1 MLWTYQREGRS
12 FRGAPLLL
20 TQGPDGAAGRA
31 CWAVTPGKVLAVKNN
46 FNNDDRYADVIW
58 LENLELNQMKMNG
71 GKVMAD
77 TMWRCD
83 QVRAG
88 QLYNR
93 MMFDTKAEAEE
104 FVQRMQ
110 QMEPDQMF
118 SIEPVEARQI
128 WN

>member
-1 MLWTYQREGRS
+1 MNNGRNRNEVS
-12 FRGAPLLL
+12 DLNWLDSL
-20 TQGPDGAAGRA
+20 E
-31 CWAVTPGKVLAVKNN
+31 
-46 FNNDDRYADVIW
+46 FNRYT
-58 LENLELNQMKMNG
+58 G
-71 GKVMAD
+71 GSAMTE

-93 MMFDTKAEAEE
+93 MMFDTREEAER
-104 FVQRMQ
+104 FVRKMQ

-118 SIEPVEARQI
+118 SIEAIEARQV

>member
-1 MLWTYQREGRS
+1 MRGRKREEGRS
-12 FRGAPLLL
+12 CMGAPLFLL
-20 TQGPDGAAGRA
+20 ARRVAMERVE
-31 CWAVTPGKVLAVKNN
+31 CVLSPERVLVNRSKGE
-46 FNNDDRYADVIW
+46 DRYADVIW
-58 LENLELNQMKMNG
+58 LENLEFNRLPG
-71 GKVMAD
+71 GKAMTE

-93 MMFDTKAEAEE
+93 MMFDTREEAVQ
-104 FVQRMQ
+104 FAQRMQ

-118 SIEPVEARQI
+118 SIEAIEARQV

>member
-1 MLWTYQREGRS
+1 MRSRKESDVQYAEELWIES
-12 FRGAPLLL
+12 L
-20 TQGPDGAAGRA
+20 D
-31 CWAVTPGKVLAVKNN
+31 
-46 FNNDDRYADVIW
+46 FNRMV
-58 LENLELNQMKMNG
+58 G
-71 GKVMAD
+71 GSAMTD

-93 MMFDTKAEAEE
+93 MMFDTREEAVQ
-104 FVQRMQ
+104 FVNRMQ

-118 SIEPVEARQI
+118 SIEAIEARQV

>member
-1 MLWTYQREGRS
+1 MNVNSSNNRS
-12 FRGAPLLL
+12 EEVSDLM
-20 TQGPDGAAGRA
+20 
-31 CWAVTPGKVLAVKNN
+31 
-46 FNNDDRYADVIW
+46 W
-58 LENLELNQMKMNG
+58 LENLELNRYAG
-71 GKVMAD
+71 GKAMTE

-93 MMFDTKAEAEE
+93 IMFDTREEAER
-104 FVQRMQ
+104 FVRKMQ

-118 SIEPVEARQI
+118 SIEAIEAKQV

>member
-1 MLWTYQREGRS
+1 M
-12 FRGAPLLL
+12 
-20 TQGPDGAAGRA
+20 
-31 CWAVTPGKVLAVKNN
+31 AVKNN

-58 LENLELNQMKMNG
+58 LENLELNQMRMNG

-93 MMFDTKAEAEE
+93 MMFDTKAEAER

-118 SIEPVEARQI
+118 SIEPVEARQV

>member
-1 MLWTYQREGRS
+1 MDGYS
-12 FRGAPLLL
+12 DLL
-20 TQGPDGAAGRA
+20 
-31 CWAVTPGKVLAVKNN
+31 
-46 FNNDDRYADVIW
+46 W
-58 LENLELNQMKMNG
+58 LENLELNRLLG
-71 GKVMAD
+71 GGAMTD

-93 MMFDTKAEAEE
+93 MMFDTREEAER

-110 QMEPDQMF
+110 QIEPDQMF
-118 SIEPVEARQI
+118 SIEPVEARQV